1 MTVRDTPDL
10 NGVAERMNRTLCE
23 LGQAML
29 FHAGLSKGFWAEA
42 INTAGFIRNRLI
54 TSTTGETP
62 YFRCFGKAADV
73 SHLWVFG
80 CTAYAH
86 IPDEQCKKFDKK
98 AEKLR
103 FIGYAE
109 RQKAYRFWD
118 QEKRKCV
125 VRKDVVFNEIDFG
138 QLSSIK
144 FHEME
149 ETNQN
154 DKKEKEPSPQE
165 KEPSPQEKEPSPQ
178 EKERPPQEKEQSP
191 SLALLSL
198 RENNAF
204 NSWNS
209 PDKVS

>member
-1 MTVRDTPDL
+1 MPIFLMSNARSLT
-10 NGVAERMNRTLCE
+10 
-23 LGQAML
+23 
-29 FHAGLSKGFWAEA
+29 
-42 INTAGFIRNRLI
+42 
-54 TSTTGETP
+54 
-62 YFRCFGKAADV
+62 
-73 SHLWVFG
+73 
-80 CTAYAH
+80 
-86 IPDEQCKKFDKK
+86 
-98 AEKLR
+98 LR

-165 KEPSPQEKEPSPQ
+165 KEPSPQEKEPTPQ

-204 NSWNS
+204 NSWSS
-209 PDKVS
+209 PEEVL